1 MSSKTLLY
9 YPEEVHLPSEQAC
22 QTFNSRIMKHL
33 MKQKMQKNET
43 FYNSKVLRGENQ
55 FLRRQMS
62 QNNIPAANRPRP
74 ASR

>member
-1 MSSKTLLY
+1 
-9 YPEEVHLPSEQAC
+9 
-22 QTFNSRIMKHL
+22 MKHL

-43 FYNSKVLRGENQ
+43 FYNSKVLRGDNQ